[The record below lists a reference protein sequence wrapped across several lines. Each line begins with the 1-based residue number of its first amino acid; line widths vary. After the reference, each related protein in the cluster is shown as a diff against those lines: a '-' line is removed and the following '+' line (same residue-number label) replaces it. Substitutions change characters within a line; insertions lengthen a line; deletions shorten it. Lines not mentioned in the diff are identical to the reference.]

1 MGTERLPL
9 GPPLIVAEVLAL
21 NAPLRGRR
29 LGSEV
34 TAGCEG
40 IVWELVGGGG
50 GANTRQKTTS
60 ALDLTLARSGKRIY
74 SLPLSLT

>member
-1 MGTERLPL
+1 MCGDCERLPL
-9 GPPLIVAEVLAL
+9 GPPLIVAEALPL

-50 GANTRQKTTS
+50 GANTGQKTTP
-60 ALDLTLARSGKRIY
+60 ALDLT
-74 SLPLSLT
+74 